1 MVSLSNHTIT
11 VRRELCFLIYT
22 GGISLMDKRDP
33 IIVSAV
39 RTPIGVFGGSLRD
52 VSHTKLA
59 ALVIHEVCKRVNFP
73 KGDLDDVYWGVV
85 MPRSDEN
92 GIARA
97 AMLEAGIPDHVS
109 TAQVNRACCSSMEAI
124 RIASMAIRL
133 GEADAIIAG
142 GGESMSNVSYSIKN
156 ARWGLRLRHQELSDG
171 VWDGLMDHH
180 TGLIMGMTA
189 ENVAEK
195 YHISREDQDEFA
207 FTSQMRAKKALEE
220 GRFKDEIVPV
230 VIPGKRGKP
239 DTIIDTD
246 EHPRPETTLEG
257 LRKLPSAF
265 KEGGTVTAGN
275 SSGINDGA
283 SGVLV
288 VSRELADKLNMK
300 RKWRVVGSV
309 PVGID
314 PRIMGVSPITAVRK
328 LLKKT
333 GYKLEEIQLI
343 ELNEPFAAA
352 YLAVERELG
361 LKREIVNVNGGAIAL
376 GHPIGNTG
384 CRIVVSLIHE
394 MEKRGLQKGLAVLC
408 GGGGVGQAT
417 IIEKVN

>member
-1 MVSLSNHTIT
+1 
-11 VRRELCFLIYT
+11 
-22 GGISLMDKRDP
+22 MDPRDP

-39 RTPIGVFGGSLRD
+39 RTPIGTFGGSLKD

-59 ALVIHEVCKRVNFP
+59 ALIMNEVCKRVNFP
-73 KGDLDDVYWGVV
+73 KEDLDDVYWGVV

-92 GIARA
+92 GLARSA
-97 AMLEAGIPDHVS
+97 VLEAGIPDHVS
-109 TAQVNRACCSSMEAI
+109 AVQVNRACCSSMETI

-207 FTSQMRAKKALEE
+207 FTSQMRAKKALEQ
-220 GRFKDEIVPV
+220 GSFKDEIVPI
-230 VIPGKRGKP
+230 VIPGRHGKP
-239 DTIIDTD
+239 DIIVDTD
-246 EHPRPETTLEG
+246 EHPRPDTTLEK
-257 LRKLPSAF
+257 LSKLPPAF
-265 KEGGTVTAGN
+265 KKDGTVTAGN

-288 VSRELADKLNMK
+288 LSRELANRLNMK
-300 RKWRVVGSV
+300 RKWRVVGSAAIGV
-309 PVGID
+309 D
-314 PRIMGVSPITAVRK
+314 PRIMGIGPIPAVKK
-328 LLKKT
+328 LFKQT
-333 GYKLEEIQLI
+333 GYKLENIELI
-343 ELNEPFAAA
+343 EINEAFAAA

-361 LKREIVNVNGGAIAL
+361 LNREIVNVNGSGIAL

-394 MEKRGLQKGLAVLC
+394 MEKRGLKRGLASLC
-408 GGGGVGQAT
+408 GGSGHGQAM
-417 IIEKVN
+417 IIEKVE

>member
-1 MVSLSNHTIT
+1 
-11 VRRELCFLIYT
+11 
-22 GGISLMDKRDP
+22 MDKRDP

-59 ALVIHEVCKRVNFP
+59 ALVMDEVCKRVNFS
-73 KGDLDDVYWGVV
+73 KKDLEDVYWGVV

-92 GIARA
+92 GLARSA
-97 AMLEAGIPDHVS
+97 VLEAGIPDHVS
-109 TAQVNRACCSSMEAI
+109 AVQVNRACCSSMEAI

-171 VWDGLMDHH
+171 VWDGLMDHY

-220 GRFKDEIVPV
+220 GRFRDEIVPV
-230 VIPGKRGKP
+230 VIPPKHGKP
-239 DTIIDTD
+239 DMIVDMD
-246 EHPRPETTLEG
+246 EHPRPDTTLEK
-257 LRKLPSAF
+257 LSKLPPAF
-265 KEGGTVTAGN
+265 KKDGTVTAGN

-288 VSRELADKLNMK
+288 MSKELANKLSMK
-300 RKWRVVGSV
+300 RKWRVVGSAA
-309 PVGID
+309 VGVD
-314 PRIMGVSPITAVRK
+314 PRIMGIGPIPAVKK
-328 LLKKT
+328 LFKQT
-333 GYKLEEIQLI
+333 GYRLEDIELI
-343 ELNEPFAAA
+343 EINEAFAAA

-361 LKREIVNVNGGAIAL
+361 LNREIVNVNGSGIAL

-384 CRIVVSLIHE
+384 SRIVVSLIHE
-394 MEKRGLQKGLAVLC
+394 MEKRGLKRGLASLC
-408 GGGGVGQAT
+408 GGSGHGQAM
-417 IIEKVN
+417 IIEKVE